1 MTSKPLAHDDRHT
14 SHSES
19 DILAPSPPATVRRQ
33 PPPPPPH
40 LHSVL
45 FDNGDELLMIARILL
60 HGISILGRS
69 ACGRSGEDTQTSI
82 YQAREAGEWWTKLR
96 YATSTSQFLIVCN
109 DVFAVVLSPALADSI
124 SQRISPICQKAIAGD
139 QEYFRSRCWLLSQSC
154 TRGFQF
160 QRT

>member
-1 MTSKPLAHDDRHT
+1 MVRHCLLSHTTIPLISLADHNILSTTTHT
-14 SHSES
+14 W
-19 DILAPSPPATVRRQ
+19 
-33 PPPPPPH
+33 
-40 LHSVL
+40 
-45 FDNGDELLMIARILL
+45 MIAHILL
-60 HGISILGRS
+60 HGISILRRS

-96 YATSTSQFLIVCN
+96 YATLTSQFLIVCN

-124 SQRISPICQKAIAGD
+124 SQRTSPVCQKAIEGD
-139 QEYFRSRCWLLSQSC
+139 QEYFRSRCWVLSQSC